1 MNTIEEISQ
10 LEKAYETE
18 VTEEFLDEYGHM
30 NVKWYAQLW
39 GRGAS
44 AFFKGLGMDW
54 TESTKFGRGH
64 WVLRQVI
71 DYKAEVPQ
79 GDHIA
84 IHCRMIAHTDKVMH
98 NAYFMINETQGKI
111 ASTSEVLV
119 GYADLKARRLT
130 SIPDDLV
137 QTLDAHIE
145 ACDALDWEPELTG
158 AIDLSPAKR

>member
-1 MNTIEEISQ
+1 MNTIEEITR
-10 LEKAYETE
+10 LEKVYETNI
-18 VTEEFLDEYGHM
+18 TEEFLDEYRHM

-54 TESTKFGRGH
+54 TESTKYDRGH
-64 WVLRQVI
+64 WVLRQII
-71 DYKAEVPQ
+71 DYKAEVLE

-84 IHCRMIAHTDKVMH
+84 IHCRMIAHTDKCMH
-98 NAYFMINETQGKI
+98 NAYFMINETKGKL

-137 QTLDAHIE
+137 KRLDDHIE
-145 ACDALDWEPELTG
+145 QCDALGWTPELSG
-158 AIDLSPAKR
+158 AIELSPAKP